1 LPDELSGTQLINY
14 LGQFYSEL
22 NQAYCDNAWGAASLL
37 AFAQLHYKN
46 NGKAEIFAG
55 TRSNAFL
62 TTSFTPTSTVGYCAA
77 TPSVQPPTQ
86 ASTPSWVTASDG
98 TCGITSPQTVTGHTY
113 GGVWG
118 GADGYFTLDS
128 DVAAAAVQ
136 SGLLQVG
143 QTKAITITPLGQR
156 TLFFGASANGV
167 TSAAYFSS
175 TCAMSL
181 SAQ

>member
-1 LPDELSGTQLINY
+1 MP
-14 LGQFYSEL
+14 
-22 NQAYCDNAWGAASLL
+22 
-37 AFAQLHYKN
+37 
-46 NGKAEIFAG
+46 
-55 TRSNAFL
+55 
-62 TTSFTPTSTVGYCAA
+62 
-77 TPSVQPPTQ
+77 
-86 ASTPSWVTASDG
+86 
-98 TCGITSPQTVTGHTY
+98 
-113 GGVWG
+113 
-118 GADGYFTLDS
+118 

-136 SGLLQVG
+136 SGLLQAG